1 MLQLLQQHTM
11 TFHPPLQD
19 CLLHPIPLSHLH
31 SPVTSAYQ
39 LVQAPPLTPAISK
52 SCRLK
57 SSACSTVAPGR
68 LQSLEAHP
76 LPPSRRPTAPLAYPL
91 PRTPSVKPCQALLH
105 LDPRVMASH
114 RVACQSHQ
122 VAKDPPA
129 LLQVSILTTRVYRKL
144 WTPSFRA
151 DRLSTTWWALPAL
164 SSRPPDRRPARA
176 RSRPCPC
183 IPDITDGL

>member
-1 MLQLLQQHTM
+1 MLQLLHQRTM

-19 CLLHPIPLSHLH
+19 CLLHPIPLTHLH
-31 SPVTSAYQ
+31 SPAISAYQ
-39 LVQAPPLTPAISK
+39 LAQAPQLTPATSR

-57 SSACSTVAPGR
+57 SSACSTAAPGR
-68 LQSLEAHP
+68 RQLLEARP
-76 LPPSRRPTAPLAYPL
+76 PPPSRRPTAPLAYPL
-91 PRTPSVKPCQALLH
+91 PRIQPVKPCLAFPH
-105 LDPRVMASH
+105 LDPRVMAPH
-114 RVACQSHQ
+114 RAACQSHR

-151 DRLSTTWWALPAL
+151 DRLSTTWWALVAL
-164 SSRPPDRRPARA
+164 SRLPPGHHPAQA